1 MLLGNWTEAMRSAEQ
16 VCCCF
21 INMIKKQLTY
31 DSNSYG
37 LNLNIDY
44 ILFQFQKVLMMDK
57 KFLKAYIIKAEA
69 LFQIC
74 QFEHALLIFHRG
86 QVSKSVLSV
95 EMNYL

>member
-1 MLLGNWTEAMRSAEQ
+1 MITLSRGLE
-16 VCCCF
+16 F
-21 INMIKKQLTY
+21 IFN
-31 DSNSYG
+31 
-37 LNLNIDY
+37 Y
-44 ILFQFQKVLMMDK
+44 ILLLFQKVLMMDK

-86 QVSKSVLSV
+86 QGSKSVLSV

>member
-16 VCCCF
+16 VCSCY
-21 INMIKKQLTY
+21 IHMIKRQTINLT
-31 DSNSYG
+31 
-37 LNLNIDY
+37 LMAL
-44 ILFQFQKVLMMDK
+44 ILISISFFLFHKVLMMDK

-86 QVSKSVLSV
+86 QVSTFFLCI
-95 EMNYL
+95 EMNFL

>member
-1 MLLGNWTEAMRSAEQ
+1 
-16 VCCCF
+16 
-21 INMIKKQLTY
+21 
-31 DSNSYG
+31 
-37 LNLNIDY
+37 
-44 ILFQFQKVLMMDK
+44 MDK